1 MTFPVVYSSLD
12 ISGIV
17 TEIIPQ
23 YAIESVQS
31 CQFWHRGLSDIYL
44 IETENTSYILRI
56 SHYHWRKKSEIEF
69 ELQLLEFLAENN
81 IPVAHALR
89 NKNNHLLIEI
99 NAPEGQR
106 YGSLFIYAPGQI
118 PLGDL
123 NQKQSYELG
132 LNVAKIHQIGNKFT
146 SKFQR
151 KPLNLEYL
159 LDDSLKIIAPFLK
172 NRLEDYNYLIK
183 TIENIKLKLETFP
196 NNYPYWTICWGD
208 PHSGNVHF
216 TPENKVTLFDFD
228 QCGYGYRIFEIAKFW
243 QVCIRTGMTRK
254 TREAFL
260 EGYQS
265 LNQLTDLEINNLQLF
280 VKIAHIWSWAIHV
293 ETTVYYDYSRLD
305 HNYFTQR
312 LQKLKF
318 LVSHEWQLF

>member
-1 MTFPVVYSSLD
+1 MFPIIYSSLNIEGIITKIVPEYD
-12 ISGIV
+12 IEKIK
-17 TEIIPQ
+17 
-23 YAIESVQS
+23 S

-44 IETENTSYILRI
+44 IETEGNPYILRI
-56 SHYHWRKKSEIEF
+56 SHHHWRTKSEIEF
-69 ELQLLEFLAENN
+69 ELEFLDFLAQNN
-81 IPVAHALR
+81 VSVAYGIR
-89 NKNNHLLIEI
+89 TKNDQLLIEI

-106 YGSLFIYAPGQI
+106 YASLFPYAQGEI

-123 NQKQSYELG
+123 NPKQSYELG
-132 LNVAKIHQIGNKFT
+132 LTVANIHQLALNF
-146 SKFQR
+146 SSQLER
-151 KPLNLEYL
+151 KTLTLEYL
-159 LDDSLKIIAPFLK
+159 LDDSVKIIEPFLK
-172 NRLEDYNYLIK
+172 NRLEDFNYLMK
-183 TIENIKLKLETFP
+183 TIDNIYLKLANFP
-196 NNYPYWTICWGD
+196 KNAPFWTVCWGD

-265 LNQLTDLEINNLQLF
+265 LNQLTEIELNNLQFF
-280 VKIAHIWSWAIHV
+280 VKVAHIWSWAIHV
-293 ETTVYYDYSRLD
+293 ETTKTYDYSRLD
-305 HNYFTQR
+305 HHYFTQR